1 MRASAVTHDVGSGV
15 LIAVDSLGR
24 GGAEKQAILRA
35 ESFRS
40 KEDSVTLLVRSSHE
54 SGGREV
60 GLDIRVVRQPELK
73 DVVDGPNKFAAF
85 SPAELLVWRR
95 LWDCLPGDLWQATI
109 LAAIGLKK
117 LRPKLVLTYLDRTNV
132 TVGLAAVLSG
142 VASVKLS
149 LRSVNPRNYEFY
161 RLEWLGLYQ
170 ALVHQDICALEAN
183 SFAGRDSYAKWLRI
197 NRDRIKYQA
206 NDESEWSR
214 SSGDVRTGD
223 VSQPAKRSFAKGF
236 RLGWLGRFG
245 REKDPFL
252 WLDVFENLRRDFPQ
266 VTGVMAGT
274 GPLES
279 SVAEDLGQRGLVS
292 KVKRPGLVTD
302 SNRVLSEMDVL
313 LMTSINEGR
322 PNVVSEASRSNLPVV
337 ATQSGDLALMQGA
350 YSNLRVLSLRD
361 GERITTALERPQ
373 VAAANNR

>member
-1 MRASAVTHDVGSGV
+1 MRASALTNDVGSGV
-15 LIAVDSLGR
+15 LVAIDSLGR

-35 ESFRS
+35 EAFRS

-73 DVVDGPNKFAAF
+73 DVVDGPNKFAGF
-85 SPAELLVWRR
+85 SPAELLVWRK

-109 LAAIGLKK
+109 LAAIALKQ

-149 LRSVNPRNYEFY
+149 LRSVNPRNYDFY

-170 ALVHQDICALEAN
+170 ALAHQENCALEAN

-206 NDESEWSR
+206 NNESERSR
-214 SSGDVRTGD
+214 SSGDVGTSD
-223 VSQPAKRSFAKGF
+223 LSQAAKRSFAKGF

-245 REKDPFL
+245 REKDPLL

-266 VTGVMAGT
+266 VTGVMAGA

-292 KVKRPGLVTD
+292 KVKRLGLVTD
-302 SNRVLSEMDVL
+302 SNSVMSQMDVL

-322 PNVVSEASRSNLPVV
+322 PNVVSEALRCNLPVV
-337 ATQSGDLALMQGA
+337 ATDAGDLSLMQEEFT
-350 YSNLRVLSLRD
+350 NLRVLPTRDAEHLASLVRAV
-361 GERITTALERPQ
+361 T
-373 VAAANNR
+373 

>member
-1 MRASAVTHDVGSGV
+1 
-15 LIAVDSLGR
+15 
-24 GGAEKQAILRA
+24 
-35 ESFRS
+35 
-40 KEDSVTLLVRSSHE
+40 
-54 SGGREV
+54 
-60 GLDIRVVRQPELK
+60 VRQPELK

-149 LRSVNPRNYEFY
+149 LRSVNPRNYDFY
-161 RLEWLGLYQ
+161 RIEWLGIYQ

>member
-1 MRASAVTHDVGSGV
+1 LTNDVGSGV
-15 LIAVDSLGR
+15 LVAIDSLGR

-40 KEDSVTLLVRSSHE
+40 EEDSVTLLVRSSHE

-73 DVVDGPNKFAAF
+73 DVVDGPNKFAGF
-85 SPAELLVWRR
+85 SPAELLVWRK

-109 LAAIGLKK
+109 LAAIALKQ

-149 LRSVNPRNYEFY
+149 LRSVNPRNYDFY

-170 ALVHQDICALEAN
+170 ALAHQENCALEAN

-206 NDESEWSR
+206 NDESERSR
-214 SSGDVRTGD
+214 SSFDARTGD
-223 VSQPAKRSFAKGF
+223 LSQSATRSFAEGF

-274 GPLES
+274 GPLENEI
-279 SVAEDLGQRGLVS
+279 AEVISERSLEGALQIIGGISNVS
-292 KVKRPGLVTD
+292 GYLDEV
-302 SNRVLSEMDVL
+302 DVL
-313 LMTSINEGR
+313 LLTSRYDGR
-322 PNVVSEASRSNLPVV
+322 PNVVPEAAAHGVPVV
-337 ATQSGDLALMQGA
+337 ATQSGDLELIQGT
-350 YSNLRVLSLRD
+350 YSNLRVLSHRD

-373 VAAANNR
+373 VAAANNL